1 MPKSISKISEKVV
14 ICDNKL
20 SETLTNFHK
29 NQCSLEIF
37 LSDLLLKFP
46 EFIRGSDLIRMGLYK
61 SRSDLC
67 WSIKRGKAPPHIKV
81 SSHKIIF
88 ARSSLCEWIK
98 EKFELDCVVGE
109 FHE

>member
-1 MPKSISKISEKVV
+1 MPENMSKIAKKNS
-14 ICDNKL
+14 ICDIRL
-20 SETLTNFHK
+20 STNCHK
-29 NQCSLEIF
+29 NQYSLDIF
-37 LSDLLLKFP
+37 LYDILSRYP

-98 EKFELDCVVGE
+98 EKLDFSGGKT
-109 FHE
+109 HE

>member
-1 MPKSISKISEKVV
+1 MPENMSKIVGKLTT
-14 ICDNKL
+14 CDISFLENPI
-20 SETLTNFHK
+20 TFQK

-37 LSDLLLKFP
+37 LSDILSRFP

-88 ARSSLCEWIK
+88 SRSSLCEWIK
-98 EKFELDCVVGE
+98 GKLDCSEGE
-109 FHE
+109 MYD